1 MRPVAVNACAAL
13 CWCIRNPL
21 LALCMRWRGWLT
33 AIDMEE
39 MFSAMAATGVFTVEE
54 IRETFAAAD
63 VDRNAMLSFSEFKQ
77 FFKVTAML
85 LLLQPRAIT
94 TLTNTLRCC
103 RMCLALRSC
112 HGGTLRVRRLVHS
125 AVHGCNGK
133 GDVCFWSPTSANI
146 RAGHTI
152 VTPRFP
158 RTPMSPSSTPL
169 RRRSRSARTQN
180 HASVDGQTWVAG
192 PQTPRLPQ

>member
-1 MRPVAVNACAAL
+1 
-13 CWCIRNPL
+13 
-21 LALCMRWRGWLT
+21 MRWRGWLT

-85 LLLQPRAIT
+85 LLLLFQPRAIT

-158 RTPMSPSSTPL
+158 RTPMSLSSTLL
-169 RRRSRSARTQN
+169 RRRSRCLLV
-180 HASVDGQTWVAG
+180 ASTS
-192 PQTPRLPQ
+192 

>member
-1 MRPVAVNACAAL
+1 ML
-13 CWCIRNPL
+13 WWC
-21 LALCMRWRGWLT
+21 GWLT

-85 LLLQPRAIT
+85 LLFEPRAISS
-94 TLTNTLRCC
+94 LTNTLRCC
-103 RMCLALRSC
+103 RMCLELRSY
-112 HGGTLRVRRLVHS
+112 HGGTLRVRKLVHS

-133 GDVCFWSPTSANI
+133 GDVCFGHQCQPPYALAMRLLHPDT
-146 RAGHTI
+146 RALLCRL
-152 VTPRFP
+152 VPRFCAAALDQLELKITH
-158 RTPMSPSSTPL
+158 RWAAKHGWQVLKRHVFHS
-169 RRRSRSARTQN
+169 N
-180 HASVDGQTWVAG
+180 GAG
-192 PQTPRLPQ
+192 AGAAGRLNTGGC